1 MSLPPPPSVAADRS
15 TNKEKY
21 TAVHWNGGVFFR
33 FYVNSW
39 GRAKREK
46 EMNRAGAKAPA
57 RFLCMTKEDA
67 FSEIVEV
74 THAVAD
80 TFKNLSFVVAAFD
93 EAVGP
98 RYIHRV

>member
-1 MSLPPPPSVAADRS
+1 MRGNPHRLLLLNIKNAIQL
-15 TNKEKY
+15 
-21 TAVHWNGGVFFR
+21 G